1 VRRNVH
7 PLVPLALALFLLS
20 VSQLPGSGET
30 RFELGAR
37 AFVGV
42 LSLVL
47 IPEIFFSWRAHW
59 TRKYLEAPPW
69 VIQLAVAA
77 GVIRLVL
84 VGLDNVLRFEPK
96 SLNWPFVL
104 GFIAPFAYPTVRLI
118 AEARGLN
125 HLKDPVERRISAR
138 QLAADL
144 ICCGGIAIA
153 LSWAFLGHTDQG
165 MADGLVGVPVAL
177 FGLIALVEGAAR
189 LLVRNPIA
197 LARPL
202 PDWARV
208 LGATLTTAVAAITLF
223 LLIASAA
230 IGLPFQIPATGALV
244 GLAYSG
250 TRLLHRD
257 KGPSVSRTGTRSSG

>member
-1 VRRNVH
+1 MRRNVH
-7 PLVPLALALFLLS
+7 PLVTLALSLFLLS
-20 VSQLPGSGET
+20 VSQLPRSGAT
-30 RFELGAR
+30 RFELGVG

-59 TRKYLEAPPW
+59 SRKYLEAPPW
-69 VIQLAVAA
+69 VFQLAVAA

-84 VGLDNVLRFEPK
+84 VGLDNILRLGAK
-96 SLNWPFVL
+96 SLEWPFVF
-104 GFIAPFAYPTVRLI
+104 GFIAPFEYPTVRLV

-125 HLKDPVERRISAR
+125 QLKDPVERRSSAQ

-144 ICCGGIAIA
+144 IFCGGIAIA

-165 MADGLVGVPVAL
+165 IADGLVGVLVAL
-177 FGLIALVEGAAR
+177 FGLIALVEGAAS

-202 PDWARV
+202 ADWARV
-208 LGATLTTAVAAITLF
+208 LGATLTAAVAAITLF
-223 LLIASAA
+223 LLVSSTAF
-230 IGLPFQIPATGALV
+230 GLPFQIPATGALV
-244 GLAYSG
+244 GIVYSVA
-250 TRLLHRD
+250 RLLHRAW
-257 KGPSVSRTGTRSSG
+257 GPKRDGRAPG